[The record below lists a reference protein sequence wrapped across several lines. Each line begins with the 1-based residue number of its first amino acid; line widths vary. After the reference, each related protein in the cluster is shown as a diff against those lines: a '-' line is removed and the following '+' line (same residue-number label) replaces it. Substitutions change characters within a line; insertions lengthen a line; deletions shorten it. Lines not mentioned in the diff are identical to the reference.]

1 MIGSLAQGGP
11 WILIAFMTLI
21 TISVW
26 IARKGKGDEALIRFL
41 MSLDLRQIMT
51 IDGMIR
57 FAIGFIILGVALWS
71 LPQ

>member
-1 MIGSLAQGGP
+1 
-11 WILIAFMTLI
+11 MTLI

-51 IDGMIR
+51 ITGMIQI
-57 FAIGFIILGVALWS
+57 AIGFIILGVAIWS